1 MLFKVTQIKSFHF
14 MSRTSLSLI
23 IFYLLSAALF
33 AQINSQ
39 LFLEGAKIT
48 DIEREGDF
56 LWVATYGQGI
66 YQYSMKDRKW
76 TNYSS
81 KSGNLENDLFH
92 CVAASKDY
100 VWAGANEGLYI
111 YSRRTKKWTK
121 RKFAQGGEFGNW
133 IRSLKFDEKRNR
145 LWIGRFRNITVFDL
159 KTNRFTDYNK
169 VQNGNEKTNN
179 FNTIAFNGDS
189 VVWFGAEAGAHKYDA
204 KKNIGD
210 PSAWTFINNKGRN
223 FNGEG
228 NSVSVTDFAFEKNN
242 IWFGTD
248 EFITKEQPEYN
259 IGGIYVWDKKLKWE
273 RISKADGLGGNGIY
287 CLARTGNYIWA
298 GVYEFK
304 KNDKEEYGKGL
315 YLINRITKKVT
326 PIDLNELNVTTSNIL
341 SLFFDGT
348 NLWIGTSSGLVKLKI
363 GNELAKLKK

>member
-1 MLFKVTQIKSFHF
+1 MSLKSLLFITFH
-14 MSRTSLSLI
+14 
-23 IFYLLSAALF
+23 LLAFTAF
-33 AQINSQ
+33 AQVDSQ
-39 LFLEGAKIT
+39 LFLEGAQIT
-48 DIEREGDF
+48 DLKREGEY

-66 YQYSMKDRKW
+66 YQYSLKDGKW

-111 YSRRTKKWTK
+111 YSRRTNKWTK
-121 RKFAQGGEFGNW
+121 RKFALGGEFGNW
-133 IRSLKFDEKRNR
+133 IRSLNYDEKRKR

-159 KTNRFTDYNK
+159 KTNKFTDYNK
-169 VQNGNEKTNN
+169 VQNSDEKTNN
-179 FNTIAFNGDS
+179 FNNIVFDGDS
-189 VVWFGAEAGAHKYDA
+189 VVWFGSESGAHKFNA
-204 KKNIGD
+204 KKNIND
-210 PSAWTFINNKGRN
+210 PSAWFYINNTGRN

-228 NSVSVTDFAFEKNN
+228 NSVSVSDFVFEKNN
-242 IWFGTD
+242 TWFGTD

-259 IGGIYVWDKKLKWE
+259 VGGIYVWDRKLKWD
-273 RISKADGLGGNGIY
+273 RISKANGLGGNGIY
-287 CLARTGNYIWA
+287 CMVRTGNYIWA

-326 PIDLNELNVTTSNIL
+326 PIDLNELNITTSNIL
-341 SLFFDGT
+341 SLLFDGN
-348 NLWIGTSSGLVKLKI
+348 NLWIGTSSGLVKLKVA
-363 GNELAKLKK
+363 NQLAHLKK